1 MARTPVV
8 AEEELALDE
17 VICWRFAELLTA
29 GYEVDSAVELAAR
42 TDVDLHLAVEL
53 QRRGCPQATA
63 LRILL

>member
-8 AEEELALDE
+8 DEEELALDE

>member
-1 MARTPVV
+1 MPRTHVLDH
-8 AEEELALDE
+8 EELGLDQ

-42 TDVDLHLAVEL
+42 TDVDLHSAVEL
-53 QRRGCPQATA
+53 RRRGCPHDLA